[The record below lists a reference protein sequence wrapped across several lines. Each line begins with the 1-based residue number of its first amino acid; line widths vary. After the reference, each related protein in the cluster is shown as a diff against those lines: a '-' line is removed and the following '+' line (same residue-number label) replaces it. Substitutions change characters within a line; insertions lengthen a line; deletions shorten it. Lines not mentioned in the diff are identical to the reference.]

1 MEPCER
7 PLKVDPSQ
15 NNRICLTER
24 LAGYEAR
31 LNLPHS
37 RARKPHRA
45 PRHSA
50 AMLLSPEITRP
61 IHADGRPM
69 PTAEQPAATGKHVT
83 PTRVIPTRVIPM
95 GMDVP
100 VSLPMMP
107 LYAIVM
113 GDSGRHKHQ
122 RANYSGDEAN
132 SV

>member
-1 MEPCER
+1 
-7 PLKVDPSQ
+7 
-15 NNRICLTER
+15 
-24 LAGYEAR
+24 
-31 LNLPHS
+31 
-37 RARKPHRA
+37 
-45 PRHSA
+45 
-50 AMLLSPEITRP
+50 MLLSPEITRP

-69 PTAEQPAATGKHVT
+69 PTAEEPAATGKHVT

>member
-1 MEPCER
+1 
-7 PLKVDPSQ
+7 
-15 NNRICLTER
+15 
-24 LAGYEAR
+24 
-31 LNLPHS
+31 
-37 RARKPHRA
+37 
-45 PRHSA
+45 
-50 AMLLSPEITRP
+50 
-61 IHADGRPM
+61 M

-122 RANYSGDEAN
+122 RANYSRDEQILCKIQTSHMQSGQYPTRDISSSTLICREHCLTKDVAAVLFGGN
-132 SV
+132 SHVQ

>member
-1 MEPCER
+1 
-7 PLKVDPSQ
+7 
-15 NNRICLTER
+15 
-24 LAGYEAR
+24 
-31 LNLPHS
+31 
-37 RARKPHRA
+37 
-45 PRHSA
+45 
-50 AMLLSPEITRP
+50 
-61 IHADGRPM
+61 M

-83 PTRVIPTRVIPM
+83 PTRVIPM